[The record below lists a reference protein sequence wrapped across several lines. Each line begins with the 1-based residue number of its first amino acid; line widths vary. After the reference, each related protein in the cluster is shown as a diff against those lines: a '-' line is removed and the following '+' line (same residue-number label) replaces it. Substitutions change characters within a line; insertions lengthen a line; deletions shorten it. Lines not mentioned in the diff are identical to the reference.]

1 MKRFLVLILT
11 TMLLLSVAY
20 AEQESRTLVV
30 YYSAS
35 GTTQAIA
42 EQIAALTGADVF
54 ALEPVNPYTDEDLN
68 WRDRE
73 SRVVKEH
80 EAGELP
86 VELVSVEVA
95 GWENYDTV
103 YIGYPIWWQ
112 DASWVM
118 DAFVEANDFTGS
130 TVISFS
136 STLAYG
142 YGASG
147 AHLADKAGTG
157 NWIDGINFF
166 GTASDEEISTWL
178 ETLK

>member
-11 TMLLLSVAY
+11 SMLLLSVAY

-80 EAGELP
+80 EE
-86 VELVSVEVA
+86 
-95 GWENYDTV
+95 ENCR
-103 YIGYPIWWQ
+103 W
-112 DASWVM
+112 SW
-118 DAFVEANDFTGS
+118 S
-130 TVISFS
+130 R
-136 STLAYG
+136 LR
-142 YGASG
+142 
-147 AHLADKAGTG
+147 
-157 NWIDGINFF
+157 
-166 GTASDEEISTWL
+166 
-178 ETLK
+178 